1 MRLTRKSLSLVAA
14 CGAVALL
21 ISCGQPKASPELEF
35 WTMQLQPK
43 HTDYFKARIAEFE
56 GQNPGVKVRWVDVP
70 WAGMESKI
78 LTAVAG
84 RTVPDV
90 VNLNPSF
97 ASQLAA
103 RGAWLDLDGKVPAD
117 VQQQYLPKIW
127 QASVLNGK
135 SFGVPW
141 YLTSR
146 IAIYNSDL
154 LKKAGVAKPPATFQ
168 ELVKTAQVVK
178 EKTGKYAFFA
188 TLVPED
194 SGEVLEMFV
203 QDGVDLVDGQGK
215 AAFNTPK
222 GKAMFQTWVDLYK
235 KGWIPKEALTEGHRY
250 AIDLYQ
256 RGDSA
261 ILQSSPEFLR
271 GIGANAP
278 DVAKV
283 SLPASQITGAS
294 GKRNVAVMNLVVP
307 KGTDQPENALKF
319 ALFLANAENQLSFAK
334 AANVLPSID
343 GALKDPYFSQPG
355 SEPVDKARVIS
366 AQQLKDAQV
375 LIPTMKN
382 GKLLQKVIYE
392 NIQAAMLD
400 KKTVDQAIADAE
412 KAWNEAAAG
421 N

>member
-1 MRLTRKSLSLVAA
+1 MRLKSNLLPL
-14 CGAVALL
+14 GAVACAIALL
-21 ISCGQPKASPELEF
+21 VSCGQPKASPEVEF

-43 HTDYFKARIAEFE
+43 YTEYFQGRIAEFE
-56 GQNPGVKVRWVDVP
+56 AQNPGVKVRWVDVP

-84 RTVPDV
+84 KTVPDV
-90 VNLNPSF
+90 VNLNPGF

-103 RGAWLDLDGKVPAD
+103 RGAWLELNDKVPTN

-127 QASVLNGK
+127 QASVLDGR

-141 YLTSR
+141 YLTTR

-154 LKKAGVAKPPATFQ
+154 LKQAGVAKPPSTFQ
-168 ELVKTAQVVK
+168 ELIKTAQVVK

-203 QDGVDLVDGQGK
+203 QEGVTLVDGQGK

-222 GKAMFQTWVDLYK
+222 GKAMFQAWVDLYK
-235 KGWIPKEALTEGHRY
+235 KGWLPKEALTEGHRY

-278 DVAKV
+278 AVAKV
-283 SLPASQITGAS
+283 SLPAPQITGES

-307 KGTDQPENALKF
+307 KGSDQPENALKF
-319 ALFLANAENQLSFAK
+319 ALFLANEQNQLSFAK
-334 AANVLPSID
+334 AANVLPSVSK
-343 GALKDPYFSQPG
+343 ALQDPHFSKPG
-355 SEPVDKARVIS
+355 PEPVDQARVIS

-412 KAWNEAAAG
+412 KAWNEAAA

>member
-1 MRLTRKSLSLVAA
+1 MRLKSNLLPL
-14 CGAVALL
+14 GAVACAIALL
-21 ISCGQPKASPELEF
+21 VSCGQPKASPEVEF

-43 HTDYFKARIAEFE
+43 YTEYFQGRIAEFE
-56 GQNPGVKVRWVDVP
+56 AQNPGVKVRWVDVP

-84 RTVPDV
+84 KTVPDV
-90 VNLNPSF
+90 VNLNPGF

-103 RGAWLDLDGKVPAD
+103 RGAWLELNDKVPTN

-127 QASVLNGK
+127 QASVLDGK

-141 YLTSR
+141 YLTTR

-154 LKKAGVAKPPATFQ
+154 LKQAGVAKPPSTFQ
-168 ELVKTAQVVK
+168 ELIKTAQVVK

-203 QDGVDLVDGQGK
+203 QEGVTLVDGQGK

-222 GKAMFQTWVDLYK
+222 GKAMFQAWVDLYK
-235 KGWIPKEALTEGHRY
+235 KGWLPKEALTEGHRY

-278 DVAKV
+278 AVAKV
-283 SLPASQITGAS
+283 SLPAPQITGES

-307 KGTDQPENALKF
+307 KGSDQPENALKF
-319 ALFLANAENQLSFAK
+319 ALFLANEQNQLSFAK
-334 AANVLPSID
+334 AANVLPSVSK
-343 GALKDPYFSQPG
+343 ALQDPHFSKPG
-355 SEPVDKARVIS
+355 PEPVDQARVIS

-412 KAWNEAAAG
+412 KAWNEAAA